1 MYAVYNTS
9 MNHVNNSETISLIM
23 FLQSLVLKMFKILCM
38 SML

>member
-1 MYAVYNTS
+1 MYAVYDTS
-9 MNHVNNSETISLIM
+9 MNHVNNAETISLIM